1 MVLWNHSTKIWS
13 CRSLPCVFK
22 WNESVHRGFRARV
35 HGVNRAR
42 YVIAKKWV
50 FIFIHAFYM
59 RVALLYNIFI
69 ILCISLHL
77 LWQKALNSEN
87 GDDLKKKLND
97 ALQKR
102 HLELE
107 SLSQMEMHEFMK
119 GSPQK
124 SSHESTNKKK
134 RPKTCKKKKSFEEE
148 WDVHRAYQL
157 IISEH
162 HKRVKTPNLHN
173 EKRDSSSKSRQDGC
187 DINCSCKK
195 AKELLLWNDVAS
207 SSCITFWYF
216 LWPYT
221 YFIST

>member
-1 MVLWNHSTKIWS
+1 MEEKMSVPSYYFIWRLH
-13 CRSLPCVFK
+13 CF
-22 WNESVHRGFRARV
+22 
-35 HGVNRAR
+35 
-42 YVIAKKWV
+42 
-50 FIFIHAFYM
+50 
-59 RVALLYNIFI
+59 NIFTYSCVSHYI
-69 ILCISLHL
+69 CYDK
-77 LWQKALNSEN
+77 KALNSEN

-107 SLSQMEMHEFMK
+107 SLSQMEMQQFMK

-124 SSHESTNKKK
+124 SSYESTNKKK

-187 DINCSCKK
+187 DINCTCKK

-207 SSCITFWYF
+207 SSRITFWCVVTI
-216 LWPYT
+216 YT
-221 YFIST
+221 FY